1 MLKNHLI
8 SNANVSKQRVICCTA
23 FLSSFNFSR
32 GGPTLFLR
40 TLFYVYFG
48 LSSCLVALGFF
59 GGTRFWVAVSD
70 SATIVASG
78 EVVKKWCST
87 LENWNSIRKDIN
99 SATKNNQNYFWNMV
113 STHYSVFLV
122 LLLMKH
128 AQSLRYNFGDG
139 SYYVGSV
146 DNQGRPS
153 GRGQYHN
160 SSGDLG
166 NFQTYYPFMPLLL
179 QVLQAIQDML

>member
-1 MLKNHLI
+1 MRPIILLNL
-8 SNANVSKQRVICCTA
+8 
-23 FLSSFNFSR
+23 
-32 GGPTLFLR
+32 
-40 TLFYVYFG
+40 
-48 LSSCLVALGFF
+48 
-59 GGTRFWVAVSD
+59 AV
-70 SATIVASG
+70 
-78 EVVKKWCST
+78 
-87 LENWNSIRKDIN
+87 
-99 SATKNNQNYFWNMV
+99 
-113 STHYSVFLV
+113 LV
-122 LLLMKH
+122 LVKS

>member
-1 MLKNHLI
+1 
-8 SNANVSKQRVICCTA
+8 
-23 FLSSFNFSR
+23 
-32 GGPTLFLR
+32 
-40 TLFYVYFG
+40 
-48 LSSCLVALGFF
+48 
-59 GGTRFWVAVSD
+59 
-70 SATIVASG
+70 
-78 EVVKKWCST
+78 
-87 LENWNSIRKDIN
+87 
-99 SATKNNQNYFWNMV
+99 MV
-113 STHYSVFLV
+113 STYYSVFLV

-179 QVLQAIQDML
+179 QVLQAIQDMLQPGINEGTTWHLTQKAHKTKNLLSKTLSNQYMQRLRDWASFRILSYVRLFAKLCDKNRLQKILLWPLLCTEVVGPLP

>member
-1 MLKNHLI
+1 
-8 SNANVSKQRVICCTA
+8 
-23 FLSSFNFSR
+23 
-32 GGPTLFLR
+32 
-40 TLFYVYFG
+40 
-48 LSSCLVALGFF
+48 
-59 GGTRFWVAVSD
+59 
-70 SATIVASG
+70 
-78 EVVKKWCST
+78 
-87 LENWNSIRKDIN
+87 
-99 SATKNNQNYFWNMV
+99 MV